1 MSACKL
7 CQKEKIVSLTFCS
20 SLCKE
25 VYQWIEG
32 KTKKRLREEDEE
44 EFPEEGVN
52 DEELNDL
59 DIFSEEMGLKL
70 FYSFPLDTLANMSV
84 TNKGF
89 NEYYKQEW
97 FQELYIKN
105 NYAKMDNMLLE
116 LLNVENTKAFFTW
129 YKAFEVFEN
138 KLADPRADLIEVA
151 NRHRFQAAL
160 SKLFSDWINNHDPP
174 KYEAFEFWVPK
185 AINLGLWT
193 ASGANGNDVLEA
205 VVAGIWA
212 GGLKILL
219 SPDNIRKRVSPT
231 SDRLDFQFISL
242 VAALDRNKGNEGY
255 PEYKDRVDKVLD
267 VMLESK
273 LITLSIGG
281 ILTLGRLAG
290 LGYSYLLH
298 RALEHATDISVITD
312 LGDEDNRVHII
323 EQAIK
328 SRDEWTFIELINR
341 LDWDFIHSVTS
352 DMVTDC
358 IRFNFPTAIKQLV
371 QEIHDVVNLEINGEP
386 YVTTAIRTGR
396 PQIALYFLTLEN
408 FPELNK
414 YNAQSFSDQVY
425 KMIRYLSQP
434 NQYEDRG
441 QAYEDKQKLK
451 ADYWKLKHHF
461 DRFK

>member
-52 DEELNDL
+52 DEELNDIDKL
-59 DIFSEEMGLKL
+59 SEEMGLEL
-70 FYSFPLDTLANMSV
+70 FYSFSLDTLASISV

-89 NEYYKQEW
+89 NGYYKQEW
-97 FQELYIKN
+97 FQQLYIKN
-105 NYAKMDNMLLE
+105 NYARMDNMLFE
-116 LLNVENTKAFFTW
+116 LLNVENAKAFFTW

-138 KLADPRADLIEVA
+138 KLADPHADLMEVA

-185 AINLGLWT
+185 AINFGLWT
-193 ASGANGNDVLEA
+193 ARGESGNDVLQA

-212 GGLKILL
+212 DGLKILL
-219 SPDNIRKRVSPT
+219 SPDSIKKRASPT

-242 VAALDRNKGNEGY
+242 VAALDGNKGNEGY
-255 PEYKDRVDKVLD
+255 PDYKYRMDKVLD

-273 LITLSIGG
+273 IITLSIGG

-290 LGYSYLLH
+290 LGYSDILR
-298 RALEHATDISVITD
+298 RALEHATDISVIVD

-358 IRFNFPTAIKQLV
+358 IRFNFFTAIKQLV
-371 QEIHDVVNLEINGEP
+371 QEIPDVVNLEINGEP
-386 YVTTAIRTGR
+386 YVTTAIRKSR
-396 PQIALYFLTLEN
+396 PQIALYFLKLPN
-408 FPELNK
+408 FPELDE
-414 YNAQSFSDQVY
+414 YNAEFFSDEVAN
-425 KMIRYLSQP
+425 MLR
-434 NQYEDRG
+434 RVG
-441 QAYEDKQKLK
+441 QHNTFADSGPAQGAIKKLK
-451 ADYWKLKHHF
+451 TEYQELKSYIDGF
-461 DRFK
+461 L